1 MRGRWWWGAWGLCA
15 ALAFTGCQKKQA
27 ETSSA
32 TQEAFLG
39 EPTAVVGSCAGE
51 NITLAEVNKVVG
63 IWKGNQMAGIQGT
76 GERDLQKRALE
87 SLIEQKVL
95 FGAAK
100 EAGMIPPTEQVDGV
114 MQQLQSRYPS
124 QQEFEGALAQQQ
136 LTLAELRQSVLT
148 DMAIRQYLSQT
159 LPDTV
164 RVTPDDCRAYYDQ
177 HPELFEQ
184 VHASHILLRVDPA
197 ASPEAKERLR
207 HRADSLLAAVRQ
219 GADFAE
225 AARKM
230 SEDPYSAEKGG
241 DLGFFGHGQ
250 MVPPFEE
257 AAYKLAAGQVSDV
270 VETQYGFHIIRVEE
284 KRQAPYDPNMEGML
298 TQNLLSQ
305 RRSDVVRKRVE
316 ELKGHQSIDRKL

>member
-1 MRGRWWWGAWGLCA
+1 MM
-15 ALAFTGCQKKQA
+15 GCQTKQA
-27 ETSSA
+27 ETSA
-32 TQEAFLG
+32 TQEPFIG
-39 EPTAVVGSCAGE
+39 EPTTVVGSCSGE

-63 IWKGNQMAGIQGT
+63 IWKGNRMPDVATT

-95 FGAAK
+95 FAAAK
-100 EAGMIPPTEQVDGV
+100 EAGAVPSTEQVDGI

-124 QQEFEGALAQQQ
+124 QMDFEKALTAQQ
-136 LTLAELRQSVLT
+136 LTLAELRQNVLA

-164 RVTPDDCRAYYDQ
+164 RVTPSDCRAYYDQ

-184 VHASHILLRVDPA
+184 VHASHILLRVDP
-197 ASPEAKERLR
+197 SSTPEGKDRVR
-207 HRADSLLAAVRQ
+207 QRADSLLSAVRK

-225 AARKM
+225 TARKV
-230 SEDPYSAEKGG
+230 SEDPYSAPKGG

-257 AAYKLAAGQVSDV
+257 AAYKLSLGQVSDL
-270 VETQYGFHIIRVEE
+270 VETQFGFHIIRVEE

-298 TQNLLSQ
+298 TQNLLNQ
-305 RRSDVVRKRVE
+305 RRSEVVRQRVE
-316 ELKGHQSIDRKL
+316 ELKGRQSIDRKL